1 LWKIADS
8 ETVLKISDLEGYRAD
23 FNNLFG
29 FKVEGVNYQEDTNE
43 MVEIPGLVS

>member
-8 ETVLKISDLEGYRAD
+8 ETLPQISDLEGYRTD

-29 FKVEGVNYQEDTNE
+29 FKVEGVNYQEDVNE
-43 MVEIPGLVS
+43 VVEIPGLVS